1 MASRTANEFA
11 IRRCTLADAKVLA
24 DLAARLFRESYGRTH
39 PEPELS
45 RYLAR
50 AFSVDKVRDEIAD
63 DDVTMFIAEEESPRP
78 IGYAFLR
85 KTSQLPDGVTNQNSL
100 EIVRF
105 YVETAAQGKGVG
117 AALMDQCF
125 AESRRRG
132 AEMIWVQTWTE
143 APWAIGFYERMGF
156 KTVGSAEFHFGDR
169 IDADQIMS
177 RDL

>member
-11 IRRCTLADAKVLA
+11 IRRCTVADAKVLA
-24 DLAARLFRESYGRTH
+24 ELAARLFRESYGQTH

-50 AFSVDKVRDEIAD
+50 AFSVHKIRDEIAD
-63 DDVTMFIAEEESPRP
+63 GDVAMFLAEEESSRP

-85 KTSQLPDGVTNQNSL
+85 RTSQLPEGVTNRNSF

-117 AALMDQCF
+117 AALMDQCC
-125 AESRRRG
+125 A
-132 AEMIWVQTWTE
+132 
-143 APWAIGFYERMGF
+143 
-156 KTVGSAEFHFGDR
+156 
-169 IDADQIMS
+169 
-177 RDL
+177 

>member
-1 MASRTANEFA
+1 MASRTAHEFA
-11 IRRCTLADAKVLA
+11 IRRCTVADAKVLA
-24 DLAARLFRESYGRTH
+24 ELAARLFRESYGHTH

-50 AFSVDKVRDEIAD
+50 AFSVDKVRDEIGD
-63 DDVTMFIAEEESPRP
+63 DGVTMFIAEEGSSRP

-85 KTSQLPDGVTNQNSL
+85 RTSQLPDGVTNRNSF

-105 YVETAAQGKGVG
+105 YVETSAQGRGVG
-117 AALMDQCF
+117 AALMEQCF
-125 AESRRRG
+125 AESRHRE
-132 AEMIWVQTWTE
+132 ADMIWVQTWTE
-143 APWAIGFYERMGF
+143 APWAIGFYQRMGF
-156 KTVGSAEFHFGDR
+156 TTVGSAEFYFGDR

>member
-1 MASRTANEFA
+1 MAPRTANEFA
-11 IRRCTLADAKVLA
+11 IRRCSVADANVLA
-24 DLAARLFRESYGRTH
+24 ELAARLFRESYGRTH
-39 PEPELS
+39 TEPELS
-45 RYLAR
+45 RYLAQ

-63 DDVTMFIAEEESPRP
+63 DDVTMFLAEEESSRP

-85 KTSQLPDGVTNQNSL
+85 RTSRLPDGVTNRNSF

-125 AESRRRG
+125 AESRRRD
-132 AEMIWVQTWTE
+132 AEIIWVQTWTE

-156 KTVGSAEFHFGDR
+156 RRVGSAEFIFGDR

>member
-1 MASRTANEFA
+1 MSSRTANDFA
-11 IRRCTLADAKVLA
+11 IRRCAVADAEVLA
-24 DLAARLFRESYGRTH
+24 ELAARLFRESYGRTH

-45 RYLAR
+45 RYLAH

-63 DDVTMFIAEEESPRP
+63 HSVTMLLAEEEPSRP
-78 IGYAFLR
+78 IGYVFLR
-85 KTSQLPDGVTNQNSL
+85 KTSELPDGVTSRNSF

-117 AALMDQCF
+117 AALMQECF

-132 AEMIWVQTWTE
+132 ADMIWVQTWTE
-143 APWAIGFYERMGF
+143 APWAIAFYNRMGF
-156 KTVGSAEFHFGDR
+156 TKVGSAEFYFGDR